1 MGFQEG
7 KRGTARDINDGVRN
21 MANTA
26 VFGGEGAE
34 DDMLMQIDKEEEK
47 LQTVKST
54 VVPPSKKTG
63 NQSAR

>member
-1 MGFQEG
+1 
-7 KRGTARDINDGVRN
+7 